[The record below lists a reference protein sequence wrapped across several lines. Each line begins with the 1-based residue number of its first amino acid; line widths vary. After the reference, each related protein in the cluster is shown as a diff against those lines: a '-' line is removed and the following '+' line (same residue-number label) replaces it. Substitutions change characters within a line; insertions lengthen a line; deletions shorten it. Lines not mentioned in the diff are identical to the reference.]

1 MKEKLQNTRRS
12 YEQGLLSFEDMAANP
27 LQQFT
32 RWYADYEKAQGDDPN
47 ACLLS
52 TADNQGRVTAR
63 VILLKGVD
71 RGGFEFYTNYRSQ
84 KGRQLSENPQAA
96 LTFYWPQQER
106 QIRIEGWV
114 ERLPEEESDGYFKSR
129 PRGSQL
135 GAWVSPQSEAIESRR
150 VLDQR
155 LKAVQAQY
163 GEMEVVPRPPHW
175 GGYRLNPLLMEFWQ
189 GRPGRL
195 HDRMVYE
202 QRTDKSWVLNR
213 LAP

>member
-163 GEMEVVPRPPHW
+163 GAMEVVPRPPHW
-175 GGYRLNPLLMEFWQ
+175 GGYRLNPLLIEFWQ
-189 GRPGRL
+189 GRPSRL

-202 QRTDKSWVLNR
+202 QRTDKSWGLNR